1 MEELSKATGKTVD
14 SEQLCPKT
22 SAMSIRP
29 PGSGWITDELI
40 RKTREHWSPRY
51 GYELSEAE
59 CVEIL
64 MNVQRVAKLLM
75 RIGRKQP

>member
-1 MEELSKATGKTVD
+1 MEALSKTTGKTVD

-22 SAMSIRP
+22 SPISMRP

-40 RKTREHWSPRY
+40 RKTRETWSPRY

-64 MNVQRVAKLLM
+64 MNVKRLGTLLL